1 MTPRPVKLS
10 KAVQHRLA
18 AIDGQKLVVT
28 VVLTITRET
37 EPSYAH
43 LGVGFEAGKITVAES
58 APPPRDCGIWS
69 RRNLDG
75 WTEVRKDLPKEARD
89 ISHFAPSWHGS
100 GTHLVSRSIQAYP
113 VEYHPARMLSVSA
126 TIIEPLRDAALIR
139 IPLDQPLDRRH
150 PDFNRDL
157 RFNLR
162 WLKELVGS
170 ADMFDA
176 DLSDEAYAKI
186 QHVEWELLPPGRRK
200 ELLISLTKSSKANP
214 ERVRV
219 ASERL
224 EVLTKLGPS
233 ELILG
238 HGRFSKYFGA
248 RFGEQLVALE
258 NLEYGNALYVFE
270 QDWTTL
276 SQLSRTEL
284 IKRRDPAVH
293 RVPHIHGW
301 QSIIRKLL
309 TDVRKSS

>member
-18 AIDGQKLVVT
+18 AIDGQKLVVAA
-28 VVLTITRET
+28 VLTITRET
-37 EPSYAH
+37 ASSYAH
-43 LGVGFEAGKITVAES
+43 LGVGFEEGEITVGEP
-58 APPPRDCGIWS
+58 APPPRSCGIWS
-69 RRNLDG
+69 RRNLNG
-75 WTEVRKDLPKEARD
+75 WKDVRKDLPKEARD

-100 GTHLVSRSIQAYP
+100 GTHLVSRTIAAYP
-113 VEYHPARMLSVSA
+113 MEYHPARMLSVSA

-139 IPLDQPLDRRH
+139 FRVDQPLDRRH

-157 RFNLR
+157 TFNLR

-186 QHVEWELLPPGRRK
+186 QQVEWELLPPGKRE
-200 ELLISLTKSSKANP
+200 ELLLSLTRSSKADP

-219 ASERL
+219 ASGRL
-224 EVLTKLGPS
+224 EVLTKLRPS

-238 HGRFSKYFGA
+238 HGRFSRYFGA

-258 NLEYGNALYVFE
+258 NLEYGIALYVFE
-270 QDWTTL
+270 QNWTTL
-276 SQLSRTEL
+276 SQFSRTEL

-293 RVPHIHGW
+293 RVPHIQGW
-301 QSIIRKLL
+301 QSMIRKLL
-309 TDVRKSS
+309 RDARKAC